1 MLLQVAGHFAAVGS
15 DGRLAELGWVKLP
28 TLMHLA
34 WGAQWLDYTRRLS
47 ANLSQ
52 PALTLSVFKQ
62 QASALS

>member
-1 MLLQVAGHFAAVGS
+1 MAGNFAAVGS

-47 ANLSQ
+47 ADLSR
-52 PALTLSVFKQ
+52 PALTLPVFEN
-62 QASALS
+62 QASVEPYSL